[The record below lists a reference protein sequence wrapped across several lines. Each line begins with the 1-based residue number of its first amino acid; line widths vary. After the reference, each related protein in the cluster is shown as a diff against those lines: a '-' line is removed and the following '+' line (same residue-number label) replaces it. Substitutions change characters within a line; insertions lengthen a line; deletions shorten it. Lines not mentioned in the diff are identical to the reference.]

1 MLEQEIAST
10 MKFILDNT
18 GSPTPYYRS
27 VPQGFL
33 VPAVYFPPPEIISA
47 GDTLLT
53 YSLEYSWYVKFF
65 HRNTQ
70 KAQALAFAALT
81 ALQSRKNV
89 VPLIDEKGRQTGRG
103 FRMLDPLL
111 KPLDNAA
118 QLTLM
123 WKSPR
128 PYNADPSQK
137 MMVYD
142 LTMTAKDAFEG
153 AVSQIT
159 EMEG

>member
-1 MLEQEIAST
+1 MLEQEIASAIR
-10 MKFILDNT
+10 FILDST
-18 GSPTPYYRS
+18 GRPTPYYYS

-33 VPAVYFPPPEIISA
+33 VPAVYFPQPEIISA

-65 HRNTQ
+65 HKDTR

-81 ALQSRKNV
+81 ALQARKNV
-89 VPLIDEKGRQTGRG
+89 VPLIDETGKPTGRG
-103 FRMLDPLL
+103 FRMLDPALR
-111 KPLDNAA
+111 PLENAA
-118 QLTLM
+118 QLTLV

-128 PYNADPSQK
+128 PYTVDPSQK

-142 LTMTAKDAFEG
+142 LNMTAKDAFEG

>member
-1 MLEQEIAST
+1 MLEQEIASA
-10 MKFILDNT
+10 MKFILDSS
-18 GSPTPYYRS
+18 GRPTPYYHS

-89 VPLIDEKGRQTGRG
+89 VPLLDEKGRPTGHG

-128 PYNADPSQK
+128 PYNVDPSQK

-153 AVSQIT
+153 AASQIT

>member
-1 MLEQEIAST
+1 MLEQEIASAI
-10 MKFILDNT
+10 KFILESA
-18 GSPTPYYRS
+18 GGPTPYYHN

-65 HRNTQ
+65 HRTTQ

-89 VPLIDEKGRQTGRG
+89 VPLIDETGKATGRG
-103 FRMLDPLL
+103 FRMMDPLL

-118 QLTLM
+118 QLTLI

-128 PYNADPSQK
+128 PYNVNPSQK
-137 MMVYD
+137 MMTYD
-142 LTMTAKDAFEG
+142 LNMATKEAFDS

-159 EMEG
+159 ETEG

>member
-1 MLEQEIAST
+1 MLEQEIASAIR
-10 MKFILDNT
+10 FILDSTN
-18 GSPTPYYRS
+18 GPTPYYHN

-33 VPAVYFPPPEIISA
+33 VPAVYFPPPEILSA

-65 HRNTQ
+65 HEDTQ

-81 ALQSRKNV
+81 ALQGRKNV
-89 VPLIDEKGRQTGRG
+89 VPLIDENGAPTGRG

-111 KPLDNAA
+111 KPLENAA

-128 PYNADPSQK
+128 PYNVGASQK
-137 MMVYD
+137 MMTYD
-142 LTMTAKDAFEG
+142 LNMAAKDAYEG

-159 EMEG
+159 EMEE

>member
-1 MLEQEIAST
+1 MLEQEIASAIR
-10 MKFILDNT
+10 FILDST
-18 GSPTPYYRS
+18 DGPTPYYHN
-27 VPQGFL
+27 VPAGFL
-33 VPAVYFPPPEIISA
+33 VPAVYFPPPEIESA

-65 HRNTQ
+65 HKDTQ
-70 KAQALAFAALT
+70 RAQALAFAALT
-81 ALQSRKNV
+81 ALQRRKNV
-89 VPLIDEKGRQTGRG
+89 VPLIDKTGAPTGRG
-103 FRMLDPLL
+103 FRMLDPVLR
-111 KPLDNAA
+111 PLENAA
-118 QLTLM
+118 QLTLT

-128 PYNADPSQK
+128 PYNVDASQK

-142 LTMTAKDAFEG
+142 LNMTAKDAFEG